1 MDKKILANVIN
12 IAYELLDD
20 DYFLLTEELEKD
32 KDFLNALREFS
43 IKELVELFDDD
54 IIALYIKYN
63 KEDVIKNKE
72 EWYKELENKDL
83 FIWIDD
89 EELKELGLDLNE
101 ELLISDY
108 LKAISK

>member
-43 IKELVELFDDD
+43 IKELVELFDED

-101 ELLISDY
+101 ELRISDY